1 MASSPYNR
9 SWRQAR
15 RIFLQKHPVCVF
27 CLARGIVEPAEI
39 VDHIKPHKGDES
51 LFWDQ
56 ANWQALCK
64 VCHDGAKQRLE
75 KTGHLPGSD
84 VQGMPLDAQ
93 HHWHKGATE

>member
-9 SWRQAR
+9 SWRKAR
-15 RIFLQKHPVCVF
+15 LHFLQRNSLCVF
-27 CLARGIVEPAEI
+27 CLAQNKVEPATV
-39 VDHIKPHKGDES
+39 VDHKTPHRGDDN

-56 ANWQALCK
+56 ANWQSLCK
-64 VCHDGAKQRLE
+64 CCHDSAKQRLE

-93 HHWHKGATE
+93 HHWHKEATA